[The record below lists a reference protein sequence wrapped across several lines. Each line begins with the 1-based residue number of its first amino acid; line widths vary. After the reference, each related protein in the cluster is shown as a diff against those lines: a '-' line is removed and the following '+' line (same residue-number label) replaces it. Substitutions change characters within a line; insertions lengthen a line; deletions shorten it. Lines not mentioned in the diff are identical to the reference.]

1 MDDAEPGLRER
12 KKRETRL
19 ALSLATIR
27 LAVDKGWDEVT
38 VEDIAAAV
46 GVSDRTF
53 RNYFGSKAE
62 AVASR
67 HLDRM
72 REIARQVRARPADEP
87 LWESLTAS
95 VLGGFGLGQDDSG
108 AQAGRAADTR
118 WAETIGQILA
128 EPAVRGAVLEADALA
143 QRELAAAVAARIGA
157 DATLNLYPKLVAAVV
172 GAACAVATEQ
182 SLATRPPE
190 PISDVLRCALTQVAA
205 GLPVPTTGS

>member
-27 LAVDKGWDEVT
+27 LSIEKGWDAVT
-38 VEDIAAAV
+38 VEEIAAAV

-72 REIARQVRARPADEP
+72 YEIGRLLGARPASEP
-87 LWESLTAS
+87 LWSAITAA
-95 VLGGFGLGQDDSG
+95 VMHGYEVGEGDTQANWSG
-108 AQAGRAADTR
+108 DTR
-118 WAETIGQILA
+118 WAEGVGEILSQS
-128 EPAVRGAVLEADALA
+128 AVRGAVLEADALA
-143 QRELAAAVAARIGA
+143 QRELAAAVAGRVGA
-157 DATLNLYPKLVAAVV
+157 DPDRDLYPKLVAAVV
-172 GAACAVATEQ
+172 GSACAVATEH
-182 SLATRPPE
+182 ARTTRPPE
-190 PISDVLRCALTQVAA
+190 SLAAALRAALTQVAA
-205 GLPVPTTGS
+205 GLPEPNAGS

>member
-27 LAVDKGWDEVT
+27 LSIEKGWDAVT
-38 VEDIAAAV
+38 VEEIAGAV

-72 REIARQVRARPADEP
+72 SEIGRLLSARPVSEP
-87 LWESLTAS
+87 LWSAITAA
-95 VLGGFGLGQDDSG
+95 VLHGFEVGEGDTQAHWSG
-108 AQAGRAADTR
+108 DTR
-118 WAETIGQILA
+118 WAEGVGEILSQ
-128 EPAVRGAVLEADALA
+128 PAVRGAVLEADALA
-143 QRELAAAVAARIGA
+143 QRELAAAVAGRVGG
-157 DATLNLYPKLVAAVV
+157 DPDRDLYPKLVAAVV
-172 GAACAVATEQ
+172 GSACAVATEH
-182 SLATRPPE
+182 SRTTRPPE
-190 PISDVLRCALTQVAA
+190 SLAAALRAALIQVAA
-205 GLPVPTTGS
+205 GLPEPNGGS

>member
-1 MDDAEPGLRER
+1 MNDAEPGLRER

-27 LAVDKGWDEVT
+27 LSIEKGWDAVT
-38 VEDIAAAV
+38 VEDVAAAV

-72 REIARQVRARPADEP
+72 HEIGRLLGARPAEEP
-87 LWESLTAS
+87 LWPAVTAA
-95 VLGGFGLGQDDSG
+95 VLHGFGLGVDV
-108 AQAGRAADTR
+108 AQANQPGDIR
-118 WAETIGQILA
+118 WAAGVGEILSQ
-128 EPAVRGAVLEADALA
+128 PAVRGAVLEADALA

-157 DATLNLYPKLVAAVV
+157 DPERDLYPKLVAAVV
-172 GAACAVATEQ
+172 GSACAVATEH
-182 SLATRPPE
+182 SRTARPPE
-190 PISDVLRCALTQVAA
+190 SIAVVLRAALTQVAA
-205 GLPVPTTGS
+205 GLPVPEAGS

>member
-27 LAVDKGWDEVT
+27 LSIEKGWDAVT
-38 VEDIAAAV
+38 VEEIAAAV

-72 REIARQVRARPADEP
+72 YEIGRLLGARPASEP
-87 LWESLTAS
+87 LWSAITAA
-95 VLGGFGLGQDDSG
+95 VLHGFEVGEGETQANWSG
-108 AQAGRAADTR
+108 DTR
-118 WAETIGQILA
+118 WAEGVGEILSQS
-128 EPAVRGAVLEADALA
+128 AVRGAVLEADALA
-143 QRELAAAVAARIGA
+143 QRELAAAVAGRVGA
-157 DATLNLYPKLVAAVV
+157 DPDRDLYPKLVAAVV
-172 GAACAVATEQ
+172 GSACAIATEH
-182 SLATRPPE
+182 ARTTRPPE
-190 PISDVLRCALTQVAA
+190 SLAAALRAALTQVAA
-205 GLPVPTTGS
+205 GLPEPNAGS

>member
-27 LAVDKGWDEVT
+27 LSIEKGWDAVT
-38 VEDIAAAV
+38 VEEIAAAV

-72 REIARQVRARPADEP
+72 YEIGRLLGARPASEP
-87 LWESLTAS
+87 LWSAITAA
-95 VLGGFGLGQDDSG
+95 VLHGYEVGEGDTQANWSG
-108 AQAGRAADTR
+108 DTR
-118 WAETIGQILA
+118 WAEGVGEILSQS
-128 EPAVRGAVLEADALA
+128 AVRGAVLEADALA
-143 QRELAAAVAARIGA
+143 QRELAAAVAGRVGA
-157 DATLNLYPKLVAAVV
+157 DPDRDLYPKLVAAVV
-172 GAACAVATEQ
+172 GSACAVATEH
-182 SLATRPPE
+182 ARTTRPPE
-190 PISDVLRCALTQVAA
+190 SLAAALRAALTQVAA
-205 GLPVPTTGS
+205 GLPEPNAGS

>member
-27 LAVDKGWDEVT
+27 LSIEKGWDAVT
-38 VEDIAAAV
+38 VEEIAASV

-72 REIARQVRARPADEP
+72 YEIGRLLGARPVTEP
-87 LWESLTAS
+87 LWSAITAA
-95 VLGGFGLGQDDSG
+95 VLHGFEVGEGDT
-108 AQAGRAADTR
+108 QANWPGDTR
-118 WAETIGQILA
+118 WAEGVGEILSQ
-128 EPAVRGAVLEADALA
+128 PAVRGAVLEADALA
-143 QRELAAAVAARIGA
+143 QRGLAAAVAGRVGT
-157 DATLNLYPKLVAAVV
+157 DPDRDLYPKLVAAVV
-172 GAACAVATEQ
+172 GSACAVATEHAR
-182 SLATRPPE
+182 STRPPE
-190 PISDVLRCALTQVAA
+190 SIATALRAALSQVAA
-205 GLPVPTTGS
+205 GLPEPNAGS

>member
-27 LAVDKGWDEVT
+27 LSIEKGWDAVT
-38 VEDIAAAV
+38 VEEIAAAV

-72 REIARQVRARPADEP
+72 YEIGRLLGERPVTEP
-87 LWESLTAS
+87 LWTAITAA
-95 VLGGFGLGQDDSG
+95 VLHGFGLGEG
-108 AQAGRAADTR
+108 DTEANWTGDIR
-118 WAETIGQILA
+118 WAQGVGEILSQ
-128 EPAVRGAVLEADALA
+128 PAVRGAVLEADALA
-143 QRELAAAVAARIGA
+143 QRELAAAVAGRVGA
-157 DATLNLYPKLVAAVV
+157 DPERDLYPKLVAAVV
-172 GAACAVATEQ
+172 GAACAVASEHSRT
-182 SLATRPPE
+182 TRPPE
-190 PISDVLRCALTQVAA
+190 SLAAALRTALTEVAA
-205 GLPVPTTGS
+205 GLPVPNGGS